1 MSDMKNKTEG
11 EIKCERGVEQTAPS
25 AKKRGPA
32 SKFSEELFE
41 RVRRRVVAGE
51 RVMSAIRA
59 EGMGVSRFYECVA
72 AKPDLAEALQQ
83 ARRVKWVR
91 ACVDRQAAR
100 SQTLQGQVKS
110 GPAQDPLADDLRHLS
125 DRMLIRLLQTL
136 APEKYGKVPPCTH
149 FKDSVLRALKNSG
162 KNGRGGHESIL
173 NN

>member
-1 MSDMKNKTEG
+1 MSVMKNKTEG
-11 EIKCERGVEQTAPS
+11 GNESERGVEQTGPN

-32 SKFSEELFE
+32 AKFSEVFFE
-41 RVRRRVVAGE
+41 RVRRRVAAGE
-51 RVMSAIRA
+51 AVTSAIKA

-72 AKPDLAEALQQ
+72 AKPELTEALQQ
-83 ARRVKWVR
+83 ARRVKWGR
-91 ACVDRQAAR
+91 ACAARQAAFSR
-100 SQTLQGQVKS
+100 KFQVEVK
-110 GPAQDPLADDLRHLS
+110 PAPAKDPMAEDLRHLS
-125 DRMLIRLLQTL
+125 DRELMRLLQTL